1 MINRPKEYRIV
12 PETNRLSYEKQV
24 FSQHGE
30 DGILEFLSSFIL
42 DKNKNFLEIG
52 WGRGKVNCCR
62 NLLENLNFSGTGVD
76 AKTPIIFHNN
86 LKTVT
91 QLISLDDVNF
101 LISLEGKEPTVFSLD
116 IDSFDWHL
124 LKSMLVKGFLPKI
137 ICHEYNSI
145 LGPDK
150 SISRKCGKGINYD
163 KITLFGA
170 SLPAYRKILEKN
182 YNFVTVNASGVNAFW
197 IRRDVEFTRP
207 EQYYDFKFFRIY
219 DNGLENFLSLNEGWE
234 YV

>member
-1 MINRPKEYRIV
+1 MKYL
-12 PETNRLSYEKQV
+12 TYEKRV

-30 DGILEFLSSFIL
+30 DGIIEFLLSFIV
-42 DKNKNFLEIG
+42 DKNKTFLEIG
-52 WGRGKVNCCR
+52 WGNGEVNCCR

-76 AKTPIIFHNN
+76 AKFSKIFHKN
-86 LKTVT
+86 LKSISK
-91 QLISLDDVNF
+91 LISLDDVDY

-124 LKSMLVKGFLPKI
+124 LKSMLVKGFFPKI

-150 SISRKCGKGINYD
+150 AISRKYGNHVKYN
-163 KITLFGA
+163 KKTLFGA
-170 SLPAYRKILEKN
+170 SISAYKKILEKN
-182 YNFVTVNASGVNAFW
+182 YNFITVDSSGVNAFW
-197 IRRDVEFTRP
+197 LKKNIEYSPLDM
-207 EQYYDFKFFRIY
+207 YHNFKFFKFAEEKY
-219 DNGLENFLSLNEGWE
+219 NNGLENFLKLDKDWE

>member
-145 LGPDK
+145 LDELRPYIY
-150 SISRKCGKGINYD
+150 ISNESYYTVADLRAMASFKNIR
-163 KITLFGA
+163 GA
-170 SLPAYRKILEKN
+170 YKMTRAQLH
-182 YNFVTVNASGVNAFW
+182 
-197 IRRDVEFTRP
+197 RRLRRP
-207 EQYYDFKFFRIY
+207 KDEVY
-219 DNGLENFLSLNEGWE
+219 L
-234 YV
+234 YVV